1 MITGGEDMED
11 MGSQNMMGYNSSFD
25 GLLSG
30 LFVLLIRFLIIALI
44 VILLIGMFMWIKNNF
59 FKGVN
64 LSNYMNQNPII
75 KSILGITAA
84 IFGLFILF
92 YLFNYFV
99 NPGMGYSYNLNI
111 MNGNT
116 SGGFNGTLA
125 ITGIITFLI
134 KVLMYVF
141 VITLIISLAAY
152 FKKQFESGNF
162 HLFDSPNGPNNK
174 DYSSNDTNTSESK
187 VSVNIKATEQEDNI
201 KE

>member
-30 LFVLLIRFLIIALI
+30 LFVLLIKFLIIALI
-44 VILLIGMFMWIKNNF
+44 VVLLIGMFMWIKNNF

-64 LSNYMNQNPII
+64 LSTYMNQNPII
-75 KSILGITAA
+75 KSILGIAA
-84 IFGLFILF
+84 VIFGLFILF
-92 YLFNYFV
+92 YLFNYFI
-99 NPGMGYSYNLNI
+99 NPGMGYSYNLNM

-134 KVLMYVF
+134 KALMYVF

-162 HLFDSPNGPNNK
+162 HLFDTANGSDNK

-187 VSVNIKATEQEDNI
+187 VSVNIKEMEQEDNI

>member
-11 MGSQNMMGYNSSFD
+11 MGSQNMMGYNNSFNS
-25 GLLSG
+25 LLSG
-30 LFVLLIRFLIIALI
+30 LFVLLIKFLIIALI

-92 YLFNYFV
+92 YLFNYLV

-141 VITLIISLAAY
+141 AITLIISLAAY

-162 HLFDSPNGPNNK
+162 HLFDTTNSSINK
-174 DYSSNDTNTSESK
+174 DYSSNDASTSESE

>member
-1 MITGGEDMED
+1 MED

-30 LFVLLIRFLIIALI
+30 LFVLLIKFLIIALI
-44 VILLIGMFMWIKNNF
+44 VVLLIGMFMWIKNNF

-64 LSNYMNQNPII
+64 LSTYMNQNPII
-75 KSILGITAA
+75 KSILGIAA
-84 IFGLFILF
+84 VIFGLFILF
-92 YLFNYFV
+92 YLFNYFI
-99 NPGMGYSYNLNI
+99 NPGMGYSYNLNM

-134 KVLMYVF
+134 KALMYVF

-162 HLFDSPNGPNNK
+162 HLFDTANGSDNK

-187 VSVNIKATEQEDNI
+187 VSVNIKEMEQEDNI